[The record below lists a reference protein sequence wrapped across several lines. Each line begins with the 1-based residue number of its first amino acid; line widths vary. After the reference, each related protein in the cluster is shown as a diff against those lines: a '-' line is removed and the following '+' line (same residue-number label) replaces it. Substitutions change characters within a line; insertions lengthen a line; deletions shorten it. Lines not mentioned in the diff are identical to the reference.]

1 MYIPLICG
9 SALIIGPVQSLA
21 LSYLSFEQN
30 PHGVTVMST
39 GFQIAGC
46 IGASLFSG
54 IYAICQPPSY
64 GFTAVCLLSTVFA
77 VAGIGLALYEN
88 RLSRT
93 VVVEKP
99 KLAGIGAIM
108 KAEPYSISAQATAL
122 DALHCMVEKKTTGL
136 PVVAADGTVKGFV
149 SDGDIIRYM
158 NGKESEASGFASM
171 YPLWH
176 NTGALDDRLSALA
189 KFPVL
194 ENWPLRRLSALM
206 WPMICRVCSRFSP
219 TSASK
224 KFQCCSKV
232 NWLALSVVPIY
243 CGSW

>member
-1 MYIPLICG
+1 M
-9 SALIIGPVQSLA
+9 QSLA

-54 IYAICQPPSY
+54 IYAICQPASY
-64 GFTAVCLLSTVFA
+64 GFTAVCLLSAVFA
-77 VAGIGLALYEN
+77 LGGIGLALYEN

-108 KAEPYSISAQATAL
+108 KVEPYSISAQATAL

-136 PVVAADGTVKGFV
+136 PVVAADGTVRGFV

-194 ENWPLRRLSALM
+194 ELATEKVISIDVADDMQSLFQIFSDKRIKKIPVLQQGKLVGVVSRSDLLRQLVGKSQMNGQQA
-206 WPMICRVCSRFSP
+206 
-219 TSASK
+219 
-224 KFQCCSKV
+224 
-232 NWLALSVVPIY
+232 
-243 CGSW
+243 

>member
-1 MYIPLICG
+1 
-9 SALIIGPVQSLA
+9 
-21 LSYLSFEQN
+21 
-30 PHGVTVMST
+30 
-39 GFQIAGC
+39 
-46 IGASLFSG
+46 
-54 IYAICQPPSY
+54 
-64 GFTAVCLLSTVFA
+64 
-77 VAGIGLALYEN
+77 
-88 RLSRT
+88 
-93 VVVEKP
+93 
-99 KLAGIGAIM
+99 
-108 KAEPYSISAQATAL
+108 
-122 DALHCMVEKKTTGL
+122 MVEKKTTGL

-194 ENWPLRRLSALM
+194 ELATEKVISIDVADDMQSLFQ
-206 WPMICRVCSRFSP
+206 IFSDKRI
-219 TSASK
+219 K

-243 CGSW
+243 CGNW